1 MTKTLLRWND
11 MCFEYLMEDKG
22 IQYQILF
29 CIPESY
35 NGQYF
40 LFEKD
45 GKGAPDEIKTI
56 DAVQKLRP
64 KGCFDSMSSIPYF
77 RTQALNDIKK
87 NIKLELESY
96 HSATSANYKSY
107 LAASILYD
115 ISYLPN
121 NSLGKELVDNLDIF
135 TNIKTTSDY
144 YFLNRIDEHIKGMR
158 MEMKS
163 VFYCALAMSKD
174 LNISDRMIPNIVKAL
189 QYGIQMKRTDLRPLL
204 IRYPVF
210 SLRDDSAEFLMSQYG
225 GDGIKPDELIAYYI
239 EKNDSKKL
247 YDSIMGGSLS
257 AKNDNYSLIEILRF
271 LCSHGYSNKK
281 NEIARKIILDAS
293 DPKEY
298 FALRQFVTKEELLEE
313 IESHRFYG
321 SRKPVAY
328 FIEDEQIKKAVNMKM
343 EHKSSFYYY
352 SIDYVEAYGYDPKH
366 SYSLDEY
373 QIKDAR
379 KEVREEMSRYA
390 PEFINCYKTMIGL
403 ILSNDKTSYTY
414 LGNDDSKKII
424 DSGTFSIVRAIANE
438 TSGKKFKTM
447 HLYKGGN

>member
-11 MCFEYLMEDKG
+11 MCFEYLIEDKG

-29 CIPESY
+29 CIPETYSDP
-35 NGQYF
+35 YF

-56 DAVQKLRP
+56 DAVKKLRP
-64 KGCFDSMSSIPYF
+64 KGCHDSMSSIPYY
-77 RTQALNDIKK
+77 RCQAINDIRK

-96 HSATSANYKSY
+96 RSATSANYKSY

-121 NSLGKELVDNLDIF
+121 NTLGKELVDNLDIF
-135 TNIKTTSDY
+135 TDMKTTSDY
-144 YFLNRIDEHIKGMR
+144 YFLSLIDEHIKGMR

-174 LNISDRMIPNIVKAL
+174 LNISDRMTPNIVKAL
-189 QYGIQMKRTDLRPLL
+189 KYGIQMKRTDLRPLL

-210 SLRDDSAEFLMSQYG
+210 SFRDDSAEFLMSQYG

-271 LCSHGYSNKK
+271 LCSHGYSDKK

-293 DPKEY
+293 NPKEY

-313 IESHRFYG
+313 IENHRFHG
-321 SRKPVAY
+321 SKEPMAY
-328 FIEDEQIKKAVNMKM
+328 FVEDEQIRKAVDMKM
-343 EHKSSFYYY
+343 EYKSFFYY
-352 SIDYVEAYGYDPKH
+352 SIDYAEAYGYDPKH
-366 SYSLDEY
+366 ACTLSEY
-373 QIKDAR
+373 KIKDAR
-379 KEVREEMSRYA
+379 KEVREEMSRYE
-390 PEFINCYKTMIGL
+390 PKFVDCYNTMIGL

-424 DSGTFSIVRAIANE
+424 DRGTFSIVRAIANE